1 MKKEAPAKKVICTI
15 PRLHDGWMLS
25 LAPWCPGC
33 HIGIINRLLCEV
45 LEELGIQADIV
56 KVEDLQEIVNRGI
69 MMTPAVFIDGEAKIV
84 GRVPTADE
92 LKKLLR

>member
-1 MKKEAPAKKVICTI
+1 MKIEILGSGCAKCKSVEKLVRNI
-15 PRLHDGWMLS
+15 
-25 LAPWCPGC
+25 
-33 HIGIINRLLCEV
+33 V
-45 LEELGIQADIV
+45 EELCIQADIV
-56 KVEDLQEIVNRGI
+56 KIEDLQEIVNRGV

>member
-1 MKKEAPAKKVICTI
+1 MKIEILGSGCAKCKSVEKLVRNI
-15 PRLHDGWMLS
+15 
-25 LAPWCPGC
+25 
-33 HIGIINRLLCEV
+33 V
-45 LEELGIQADIV
+45 EELGIQAEIV
-56 KVEDLQEIVNRGI
+56 KVEDLQEIVNRGV

>member
-1 MKKEAPAKKVICTI
+1 MKIEILGSGCAKCKSVEKLVRNI
-15 PRLHDGWMLS
+15 
-25 LAPWCPGC
+25 
-33 HIGIINRLLCEV
+33 V
-45 LEELGIQADIV
+45 EELGIQADIV

-69 MMTPAVFIDGEAKIV
+69 MMTPAIFIDGEAKIV

>member
-1 MKKEAPAKKVICTI
+1 MKIEILGSGCAKCKSVEKLVRNI
-15 PRLHDGWMLS
+15 
-25 LAPWCPGC
+25 
-33 HIGIINRLLCEV
+33 V
-45 LEELGIQADIV
+45 EELGIQADIV

-92 LKKLLR
+92 LKKLLQEKVIN

>member
-1 MKKEAPAKKVICTI
+1 MKIEILGSGCAKCKSVEKLVRNI
-15 PRLHDGWMLS
+15 
-25 LAPWCPGC
+25 
-33 HIGIINRLLCEV
+33 V
-45 LEELGIQADIV
+45 EELGIQADIV

-92 LKKLLR
+92 LRKLLQ

>member
-1 MKKEAPAKKVICTI
+1 MKIEIFGSGCTKCKSVEKLVRNI
-15 PRLHDGWMLS
+15 
-25 LAPWCPGC
+25 
-33 HIGIINRLLCEV
+33 V
-45 LEELGIQADIV
+45 EELGIKADIV

-69 MMTPAVFIDGEAKIV
+69 MMTPAVFIDGEVKIV

>member
-1 MKKEAPAKKVICTI
+1 MKIEILGSGCAKCKSVEKLVRNI
-15 PRLHDGWMLS
+15 
-25 LAPWCPGC
+25 
-33 HIGIINRLLCEV
+33 V
-45 LEELGIQADIV
+45 EELGIQADII
-56 KVEDLQEIVNRGI
+56 KIEDLQEIVNRGI

>member
-1 MKKEAPAKKVICTI
+1 MKIEILGSGCAKCKSVEKLVRDI
-15 PRLHDGWMLS
+15 
-25 LAPWCPGC
+25 
-33 HIGIINRLLCEV
+33 V
-45 LEELGIQADIV
+45 EELGIQADIV
-56 KVEDLQEIVNRGI
+56 KVEDLQEIVNRGV